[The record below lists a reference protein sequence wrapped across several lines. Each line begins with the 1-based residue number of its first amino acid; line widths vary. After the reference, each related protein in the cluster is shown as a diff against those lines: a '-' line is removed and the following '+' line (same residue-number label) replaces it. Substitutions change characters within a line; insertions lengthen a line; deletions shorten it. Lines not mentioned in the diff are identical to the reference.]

1 MDSWYNKE
9 CREQELQEMCKDLDI
24 VAVIK
29 NEKLEWLERI
39 LRIGPWRSG
48 QEDV

>member
-1 MDSWYNKE
+1 
-9 CREQELQEMCKDLDI
+9 MCKDLDI

-29 NEKLEWLERI
+29 NEKLEWLERM

-48 QEDV
+48 QEDVWEWSGRKEGEE